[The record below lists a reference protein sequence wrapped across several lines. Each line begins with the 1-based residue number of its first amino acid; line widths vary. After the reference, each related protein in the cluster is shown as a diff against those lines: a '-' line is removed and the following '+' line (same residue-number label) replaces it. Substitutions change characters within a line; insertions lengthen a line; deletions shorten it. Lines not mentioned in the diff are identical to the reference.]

1 MSTIQIDQLTF
12 RYPGADMPVFDK
24 LSLNIDTNW
33 RLGLIGRNGR
43 GKTTFMNLLRGRLSG
58 QGIIKNSVTFNYF
71 PDSHIDGDQTVMS
84 VMTETGAEEWQ
95 ASMELDRIGLDE
107 TYEQRVFE
115 TLSGGEQTRVLLA
128 RGFVNENDFPLI
140 DEPTNHLDIEG
151 REAVGAYLKQK
162 QGFICVSH
170 DESFLNLFVDHVM
183 SLNRSSVDL
192 VAGNVDAWQTDKSR
206 RDNAAETQN
215 EHLRHRI
222 KQLSSRA
229 NIQRDWAEKRERESN
244 DSASRRIA
252 KKLMRRAKVFE
263 QRTDTAIEQRKGLLN
278 DVDQVDKLRTNVQQT
293 GGGQLLVSFRDFSV
307 KRADRPLFKPIS
319 LDFHRGDRLAII
331 GPNGVG
337 KTSLISLIRGRE
349 SLNYDGYLMNAL
361 PKDIG
366 YLSQQFTDFI
376 TDGSF
381 DTWRDHHDATT
392 VWNLMHQLGVSRPRL
407 KAPTSE
413 WSMGEMK
420 KAALAVSL
428 SEPHEILIWD
438 EPTNYL
444 DIDARQQLRTLL
456 QQVQPTMILIDHDR
470 HFIAETSTQEVI
482 LKKVENDGNFHG

>member
-12 RYPGADMPVFDK
+12 RYPGADAPVFDK
-24 LSLNIDTNW
+24 LSLNLDTTW

-43 GKTTFMNLLRGRLSG
+43 GKTTFMNLLRGQLSG
-58 QGIIKNSVTFNYF
+58 HGLIKSPVTFNYF
-71 PDSHIDGDQTVMS
+71 PDAAINRSQTVMAI
-84 VMTETGAEEWQ
+84 MTSTGAEEWQ
-95 ASMELDRIGLDE
+95 ASLELDRIGLDE
-107 TYEQRVFE
+107 SYEQRLFD

-151 REAVGAYLKQK
+151 RQVVGTYLRQK

-192 VAGNVDAWQTDKSR
+192 VAGNVENWQVDKER
-206 RDNAAETQN
+206 RDNAATTQN
-215 EHLRHRI
+215 EHLQHRI

-229 NIQRDWAEKRERESN
+229 NIQREWAEKRERESN
-244 DSASRRIA
+244 DASSRRMA
-252 KKLMRRAKVFE
+252 KKLMSRAKVFE
-263 QRTDTAIEQRKGLLN
+263 HRTDAAIEQRKGLMN
-278 DVDQVDKLRTNVQQT
+278 DVDQVDRLRTNVQQT
-293 GGGQLLVSFRDFSV
+293 AGGQLLFSLRDFSV
-307 KRADRPLFKPIS
+307 KRQNGPLFQPVS
-319 LDFHRGDRLAII
+319 LDFHRGDRLAIL

-337 KTSLISLIRGRE
+337 KTSFLNLLRGQE
-349 SLNYDGYLMNAL
+349 KLAYDGYLMNDL
-361 PKDIG
+361 PQDIG

-376 TDGSF
+376 MDGSF
-381 DTWRDHHDATT
+381 DRWRDHHDETT

-428 SEPHEILIWD
+428 SEPHEILVWD

-444 DIDARQQLRTLL
+444 DIDAREQLQTLI
-456 QQVQPTMILIDHDR
+456 QQVRPTMVLIDHDR
-470 HFIAETSTQEVI
+470 HFIEETCTQQMT
-482 LKKVENDGNFHG
+482 LNKFENKPCLH